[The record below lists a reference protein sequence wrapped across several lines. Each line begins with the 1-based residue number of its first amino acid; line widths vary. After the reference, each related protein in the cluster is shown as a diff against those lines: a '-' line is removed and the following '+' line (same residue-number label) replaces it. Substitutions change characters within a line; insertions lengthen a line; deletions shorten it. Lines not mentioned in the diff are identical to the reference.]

1 MTQTRKPRPAG
12 DEGAAYTSAVMR
24 EAKRLRLAKRP
35 PWSAERLAA
44 EMSEVAIPWTRDTVM
59 NLENG
64 RRKRLAAHE
73 LLGLA
78 YVLGVANP
86 VDLIVPMSGKDP
98 TFVVVPN
105 QLVDRAI
112 VRAWF
117 EGLTGPLREWLQP
130 AGEEEQDA
138 ARALIKK
145 MTEAGMES
153 GLAEQMIRFALS
165 TRAPREPVG
174 ES

>member
-1 MTQTRKPRPAG
+1 MRKPRPAV
-12 DEGAAYTSAVMR
+12 DEGQAFTKAVIR
-24 EAKRLRLAKRP
+24 EANRLRRAKTP

-44 EMSEVAIPWTRDTVM
+44 EMQAVAIPWTRDTVM

-78 YVLGVANP
+78 YVLEVDNP
-86 VDLIVPMSGKDP
+86 VDLIVPAAGKDP

-105 QLVDRAI
+105 QLVDRAA

-117 EGLTGPLREWLQP
+117 EGKTGPLRQWLQP
-130 AGEEEQDA
+130 ADEEEEDA
-138 ARALIKK
+138 ARELLSQLK
-145 MTEAGMES
+145 ES
-153 GLAEQMIRFALS
+153 GWDEGMAEQLIRKALS
-165 TRAPREPVG
+165 SRPVG
-174 ES
+174 GES